1 MQRQRDVTECS
12 TSWLLCVT
20 LVAVL
25 QDFPGVGWAWFAFK
39 FQETNKFAVVD
50 KGKGIGGG
58 AASCAELKPNGG
70 MSWACRW
77 VLPLA
82 GGGPRERG
90 EGLLH
95 GAEEGRRGAV
105 QPQGEGRSLLG
116 GSLRGA

>member
-1 MQRQRDVTECS
+1 MMVVTTQWHGATCNGMVMS
-12 TSWLLCVT
+12 LSVNNQCWSLCHACV
-20 LVAVL
+20 VVL

-77 VLPLA
+77 VA
-82 GGGPRERG
+82 WGGGWQGCSTG
-90 EGLLH
+90 E
-95 GAEEGRRGAV
+95 V
-105 QPQGEGRSLLG
+105 SP
-116 GSLRGA
+116 